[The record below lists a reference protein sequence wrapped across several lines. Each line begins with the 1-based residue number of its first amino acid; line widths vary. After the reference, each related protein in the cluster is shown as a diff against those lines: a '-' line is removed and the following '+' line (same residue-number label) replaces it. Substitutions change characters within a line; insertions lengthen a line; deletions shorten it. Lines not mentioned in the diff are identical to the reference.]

1 MFKTVVRP
9 VLLLATLSLSLPLVA
24 QEETNV
30 DPLEPFNRK
39 IHAFNDFADQKVL
52 KPVAK
57 GYRKVTPQFV
67 RRRIGNVF
75 SNLADVNNGIN
86 NLLQGKF
93 GAGAGDFGRLLINT
107 TVGIGGIFD
116 PATGMGLVKHEEDW
130 GQTFAVWGI
139 PDGPYLVLPFLGPSS
154 FRNASSRPFNSALD
168 PVVYLHPERD
178 RYVVYMTRIIHDRST
193 LLDAEK
199 AIFGDKY
206 IFYREAYLQRRE
218 YLIKDGEVSDPFA
231 EDF

>member
-1 MFKTVVRP
+1 MLKTP
-9 VLLLATLSLSLPLVA
+9 LIFLMLLGIFAPAVA
-24 QEETNV
+24 AEEETNV

-57 GYRKVTPQFV
+57 GYRKVTPQFL
-67 RRRIGNVF
+67 RNRIGSVF
-75 SNLADVNNGIN
+75 DNLKDVNNAVN
-86 NLLQGKF
+86 NVLQGKF
-93 GAGAGDFGRLLINT
+93 KAGTSDVGRLLINT
-107 TVGIGGIFD
+107 TIGLGGLWD
-116 PATGMGLVKHEEDW
+116 PATRMGLGKHEEDW

-154 FRNASSRPFNSALD
+154 FRNAASRPFNSTLD
-168 PVVYLHPERD
+168 PLFYLHPSDHRNTLYMIRVIDD
-178 RYVVYMTRIIHDRST
+178 RAG
-193 LLDAEK
+193 LLEAEK
-199 AIFGDKY
+199 AVFGDKY

-218 YLIKDGEVSDPFA
+218 YLVKDGEVSDPFA